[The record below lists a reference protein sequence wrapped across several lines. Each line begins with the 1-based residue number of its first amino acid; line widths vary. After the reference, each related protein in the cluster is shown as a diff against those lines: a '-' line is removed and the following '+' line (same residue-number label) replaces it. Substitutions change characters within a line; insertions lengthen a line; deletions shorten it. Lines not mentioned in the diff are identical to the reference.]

1 MMIPEFGDRNSKAFS
16 DMAAQAK
23 QLGEFQESLARSFDL
38 SGITKL
44 TENFS
49 NIAKLLEENTHAF
62 TRMLKANDFKV
73 LLEPMGRQ
81 TPYNYEGLL
90 IKEQFKLID
99 ASRKGNYGTVEV
111 LPKNLVTAVLDNLEL
126 HENIDELL
134 LDGFSDIT
142 EQASNLVDAYLDK
155 PLLAEYGYFLGR
167 AIETIRAGHYEASQ
181 TLSTALWDS
190 FLCEK
195 AGRKDSITATK
206 QVGSKPDIE
215 IMESFSPLYD
225 YGAYGPAIS
234 AYTTVG
240 SSSKYSRNGTI
251 HHLSR
256 STANKLNSLKSLTI
270 ATGVLGRAWRQIPTP
285 NQERDSNSA

>member
-1 MMIPEFGDRNSKAFS
+1 MMIPEFGGKYGKVFS
-16 DMAAQAK
+16 DMAEQAK

-44 TENFS
+44 TENYS
-49 NIAKLLEENTHAF
+49 NIAKVLEENTHRF
-62 TRMLKANDFKV
+62 TLMLKANDFTV
-73 LLEPMGRQ
+73 LLEQMGRQ
-81 TPYNYEGLL
+81 TPYNYKGLL
-90 IKEQFKLID
+90 INDQFKLID
-99 ASRKGNYGTVEV
+99 ASRRGNYGTVEV
-111 LPKNLVTAVLDNLEL
+111 LPKNLVAAVLDYSES

-142 EQASNLVDAYLDK
+142 DQASGLVDAYLDK
-155 PLLAEYGYFLGR
+155 PLLTEYGYFLGR

-195 AGRKDSITATK
+195 AGRKDPITATK
-206 QVGSKPDIE
+206 QVGSKPGIE
-215 IMESFSPLYD
+215 VMEGFSPLYD
-225 YGAYGPAIS
+225 NGAYGPAIS

-240 SSSKYSRNGTI
+240 SSSKYSRNGTV

-256 STANKLNSLKSLTI
+256 TTANKLNSLKSLTI

-285 NQERDSNSA
+285 NQERD